1 MPSGTPFFV
10 PIGGYDH
17 SHNPARWP
25 GVTIPGMKVAAESE
39 RIYTSAQDLY
49 RKKWEWDAVYWGT
62 HCVDCYPGNCPMR
75 VYVKDGLV
83 WREEQS
89 GSFQTIEEGVP
100 DFNPMGCQKGASWSQ
115 SLYGPDRVLYPLKR
129 VGERGE
135 GRWNRVTW
143 DEALGDI
150 ADKMIDAI
158 QEGGPQ
164 TIAHEGTPE
173 MATVIPTNKFFSVLG
188 GHGLDLNGSIN
199 DFSIGL
205 YETFGRFSAVSS
217 ADDWFHSEV
226 VLIWHMNPI
235 YTRIPFYHFIAEA
248 RYNGAE
254 VINISPDV
262 NPSHLH
268 ADMQVPI
275 NGGTDAAFGLA
286 LVQVMFEEDLAH
298 WKFIREQTDLGF
310 LVRTDTGRYLRQTD
324 VEGGGLEDQMYQWD
338 PATGLRKAD
347 RGNVFLK
354 GVEIAV
360 EGTYD
365 VKLADGTTVQVRPA
379 CALLREKLNA
389 DFTPEKQ
396 QAITGVHPDV
406 VRNIARKVAT
416 RKTNIMLGYNA
427 CKFYHGDLIERA
439 QALVLAV
446 SGNWGKK
453 GTGIRCWA
461 SGMHDGAFIAVN
473 KPGPGAANT
482 EIVLSG
488 RDAAIAAFKKTDPTM
503 TTEIAVKR
511 LGQISSKFQRTPGG
525 MMGGLGGG
533 MSEREGDESPNDSTS
548 SPPAFWWYWQAGY
561 DKRWNTPGWGDESLP
576 RTFDEYFNEAISKG
590 WWKDMDHPRPE
601 EPPKVL
607 IECGGN
613 MLRRTRGGKTALL
626 PTLWP
631 KLDLIVSIDFRISQT
646 GLYSDYILPAAQHYE
661 KVGFHIPTPHLLNLT
676 FSDKAAEPAGEARNE
691 WQIYYALFLK
701 IAERAKERGIADY
714 QDTKGETRR
723 YAALPDAYSMKGFL
737 LDEDRLADEQIR
749 DSALAGTLPMGTS
762 LRTLREK
769 GHVRFIDWGL
779 SPMALAQASPIKP
792 NETHVPFRDNTESG
806 SPFPTYARRAQFY
819 IDHEWF
825 LESHEELPTYK
836 PNPNMGGK
844 YPIGMTSGHNRWS
857 IHTMNQGNWV
867 ILGTH
872 RGEPDVVV
880 NPDDAAE
887 RGVKDGDLVRIYN
900 DVSSFKTRARVAP
913 NVKPGQLISYNGWA
927 GFQYQD
933 WDGANEIEPGM
944 VKWIGFAG
952 GYGHLSHLGAEW
964 QPVPA
969 ERWTR
974 CDFEKAEVE
983 Q

>member
-1 MPSGTPFFV
+1 
-10 PIGGYDH
+10 
-17 SHNPARWP
+17 
-25 GVTIPGMKVAAESE
+25 MKAAESD
-39 RIYTSAQDLY
+39 RIYTSPSDLY
-49 RKKWEWDAVYWGT
+49 RKKWDWDAVYWGT

-75 VYVKDGLV
+75 VYVRGGQV

-89 GSFQTIEEGVP
+89 GSFQTIEPGVP

-115 SLYGPDRVLYPLKR
+115 SLYGPDRLLYPLKR

-143 DEALGDI
+143 DEALTDI
-150 ADKMIDAI
+150 ADRMIDAI
-158 QEGGPQ
+158 EAGGPSS
-164 TIAHEGTPE
+164 IAHEGTPE
-173 MATVIPTNKFFSVLG
+173 MATVIPTNKFFSTLG

-205 YETFGRFSAVSS
+205 YETFGRFSQVSS

-268 ADMQVPI
+268 ADIQVPI
-275 NGGTDAAFGLA
+275 NGGTDPAFGLA
-286 LVQVMFEEDLAH
+286 LVQVILEEGLAN
-298 WKFIREQTDLGF
+298 WKFIKEQTDLGF
-310 LVRTDTGRYLRQTD
+310 LVRTDTRRYLRQAD
-324 VEGGGLEDQMYQWD
+324 VEGQGPEDQMYQW
-338 PATGLRKAD
+338 AVGSGIRKAD
-347 RGNVFLK
+347 RANIFLK
-354 GVEIAV
+354 DVDIAL
-360 EGTYD
+360 EGTFD
-365 VKLADGTTVQVRPA
+365 VQLKNGSTVQVRPA
-379 CALLREKLNA
+379 YDFLKQHLNEKY
-389 DFTPEKQ
+389 TPEKQ
-396 QAITGVHPDV
+396 QPITGVHPDV
-406 VRNIARKVAT
+406 IRTIARKCAT
-416 RKTNIMLGYNA
+416 KRTNIMLGYNA
-427 CKFYHGDLIERA
+427 CKFYHGDLMERA
-439 QALVLAV
+439 QALLLAV
-446 SGNWGKK
+446 TGNWGKK

-488 RDAAIAAFKKTDPTM
+488 RDAAIAAFKQMDPTA

-511 LGQISSKFQRTPGG
+511 MGQMSEKLQRSP
-525 MMGGLGGG
+525 GGLGGMLSG
-533 MSEREGDESPNDSTS
+533 GDDGESSAHPNASTS
-548 SPPAFWWYWQAGY
+548 SPPAFWWYWQANY
-561 DKRWNTPGWGDESLP
+561 QERWNTPGWGDDSLP
-576 RTFDEYFNEAISKG
+576 RSFDEYFNEAISKG
-590 WWKDMDHPRPE
+590 WWEGMDHPRPE
-601 EPPKVL
+601 DPPRVL

-613 MLRRTRGGKTALL
+613 MLRRTRGGKKALL
-626 PTLWP
+626 NTLWP

-646 GLYSDYILPAAQHYE
+646 GLYSDYVLPAAQHYE
-661 KVGFHIPTPHLLNLT
+661 KIGFHIPTPHLMNLT

-691 WQIYYALFLK
+691 WQIYHAIFEK
-701 IAERAKERGIADY
+701 IAERASERGLTAY
-714 QDTKGETRR
+714 KDTKGMTRR
-723 YAALPDAYSMKGFL
+723 YAALPGAYSMKGFL
-737 LDEDRLADEQIR
+737 LDEERLADEQIR

-792 NETHVPFRDNTESG
+792 NETHVPFRDNTERG
-806 SPFPTYARRAQFY
+806 TPFPTYARRAQFY

-825 LESHEELPTYK
+825 LEAHEELPTYK
-836 PNPNMGGK
+836 PNPNMGGD

-857 IHTMNQGNWV
+857 IHTMNQANWV

-880 NPDDAAE
+880 NTDDAAD
-887 RGVKDGDLVRIYN
+887 RGVKDGDLIRIWN
-900 DVSSFKTRARVAP
+900 DVSQFKSRARVAP
-913 NVKPGQLISYNGWA
+913 NVKRGQLISYNGWA
-927 GFQYQD
+927 GFQYPE
-933 WDGANEIEPGM
+933 WSGANEIEPGM

-974 CDFEKAEVE
+974 CDFEKAEVD
-983 Q
+983 